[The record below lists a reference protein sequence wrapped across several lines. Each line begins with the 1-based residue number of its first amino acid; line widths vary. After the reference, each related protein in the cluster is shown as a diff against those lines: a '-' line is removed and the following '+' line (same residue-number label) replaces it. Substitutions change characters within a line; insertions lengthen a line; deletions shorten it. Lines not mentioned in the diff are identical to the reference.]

1 MKRSSSLKLI
11 AFSLQL
17 LVLSSVNANY
27 ISATNDTSGV
37 DVPGGDSVNKTPSQY
52 SRYGASYYP
61 VLYPIVKTLLRSK
74 QCECAEEPA
83 IPPVPPSAGEP
94 YGNGNGVTVL
104 ILLVGLSVL
113 EIGKLI
119 VKVIA
124 LAKSSPPPNST
135 AVASIASGTATR
147 TIQHER

>member
-1 MKRSSSLKLI
+1 MKKSASLA
-11 AFSLQL
+11 AFILQL

-27 ISATNDTSGV
+27 ITPTNDTSSV
-37 DVPGGDSVNKTPSQY
+37 EVSGGDSVNKTPSQY

-74 QCECAEEPA
+74 QCECPEEHT
-83 IPPVPPSAGEP
+83 IPPVPPSSGEP

-104 ILLVGLSVL
+104 ILLVGLAVL

-119 VKVIA
+119 VKFFA
-124 LAKSSPPPNST
+124 LAKSPPPPNST
-135 AVASIASGTATR
+135 AVASVAANTAAT
-147 TIQHER
+147 TVKNER

>member
-17 LVLSSVNANY
+17 LVLSSVNLNY

-74 QCECAEEPA
+74 QCECAEEPT
-83 IPPVPPSAGEP
+83 IPAVPPTTGEP

-104 ILLVGLSVL
+104 ILLVGLAVL

-119 VKVIA
+119 VKVFA
-124 LAKSSPPPNST
+124 LARSPAPNST
-135 AVASIASGTATR
+135 AVASVASNTAAT
-147 TIQHER
+147 TVKNEL